1 MKTKVYSS
9 SIIMDIVDLASIK
22 DKSRLILKSEEV
34 PIIIADTRVIEEDSE
49 EYIIISIDGIDGD
62 FYVLSKNIQDIFDNN
77 ISEFISPKDKGRSY
91 KCKRY
96 YKNLLRLSY

>member
-9 SIIMDIVDLASIK
+9 SIIMDIVDLVSIK

-77 ISEFISPKDKGRSY
+77 MSEFISPKDKGRPY